1 MSIKIKKG
9 VFQGFISTSNKSKSS
24 SYLSAMDLFNIIT
37 ILVVVSAAFAYIN
50 ERFVKLPYTIGA
62 MVITIAMSMVL
73 TITGWVEPSLTNPL
87 KELISQ
93 IDFSRVL
100 LEILLSFL
108 LFAGAL
114 HTNFDQLKVQRGPI
128 LAFATFGIMVSTFLI
143 GGLMFFILPMV
154 GLNIEFIH
162 CLLFGSLISPT
173 DPIAVLGILKKV
185 GVPKKLETKIVGE
198 SLFNDGVGVV
208 VFLTIF
214 AIAETG
220 LENIT
225 AGEIGMLLLEEVVGG
240 ILLGLALGYVA
251 YRLMKSIDDYSVE
264 VLITIAIVM
273 GGYLLAQYLHFSGPL
288 AVVVAGLIVGHD
300 TVRGTSM
307 SDITE
312 LYIDK
317 FWETWDALLN
327 GVLFVLIGLEILVLP
342 FEKAYIISGLIA
354 IPIILLARWL
364 SLSIPIVLY
373 SKKLKFVPNTGLM
386 MTWGGLRGG
395 ISIALALTLT
405 AEMSRDPFLI
415 ITYLVVIFSIIVQ
428 GLSIGKVA
436 NRLIGDYKEEPSG
449 DGH

>member
-1 MSIKIKKG
+1 MN
-9 VFQGFISTSNKSKSS
+9 FFT
-24 SYLSAMDLFNIIT
+24 IIT

-62 MVITIAMSMVL
+62 MVITILMSMVL
-73 TITGWVEPSLTNPL
+73 TITGWVNPDLTNPL
-87 KELISQ
+87 KDLIVQ
-93 IDFSRVL
+93 IDFSTLL
-100 LEILLSFL
+100 LEVMLSFL

-128 LAFATFGIMVSTFLI
+128 LAFATFGVTVSTFLI
-143 GGLMFFILPMV
+143 GIVMYYVLGAM
-154 GLNIEFIH
+154 GLNLDFIH
-162 CLLFGSLISPT
+162 CLLFGALISPT

-198 SLFNDGVGVV
+198 SLFNDGIGVV
-208 VFLTIF
+208 VFLTIYS
-214 AIAETG
+214 IAEKG

-225 AGEIGMLLLEEVVGG
+225 AGEVGMLLLEEVVGG
-240 ILLGLALGYVA
+240 IALGLALGYIA
-251 YRLMKSIDDYSVE
+251 YYLMKSIDDYSVE
-264 VLITIAIVM
+264 VLITLAIVM
-273 GGYLLAQYLHFSGPL
+273 GGYAFAQYLHFSGPL

-300 TVRGTSM
+300 TVRDTSM
-307 SDITE
+307 SELTE

-327 GVLFVLIGLEILVLP
+327 GILFVLIGLEILVLP
-342 FEKAYIISGLIA
+342 FERGFIIAGLIA
-354 IPIILLARWL
+354 IPIILLARFI
-364 SLSIPIVLY
+364 SLSIPIY
-373 SKKLKFVPNTGLM
+373 FYKKKLNFIPNTNLM

-405 AEMSRDPFLI
+405 AEMGRDVFLI

-436 NRLIGDYKEEPSG
+436 DKFIGDYAMEPRE

>member
-1 MSIKIKKG
+1 M
-9 VFQGFISTSNKSKSS
+9 N
-24 SYLSAMDLFNIIT
+24 LFTIIT
-37 ILVVVSAAFAYIN
+37 VLVVVSAAFAYIN

-62 MVITIAMSMVL
+62 MVITIIMSLIL
-73 TITGWVEPSLTNPL
+73 TLIGWINPSVTNPL
-87 KELISQ
+87 KFLIEG
-93 IDFSRVL
+93 IDFSKVL

-128 LAFATFGIMVSTFLI
+128 LAFATFGVLVSTFLI
-143 GGLMFFILPMV
+143 GGMMYYLLPLF
-154 GLNIEFIH
+154 GLNIDFIH

-198 SLFNDGVGVV
+198 SLFNDGIGVV

-214 AIAETG
+214 AIAEAGIDHVTF
-220 LENIT
+220 
-225 AGEIGMLLLEEVVGG
+225 GEIALLLVEEVIGG
-240 ILLGLALGYVA
+240 IVLGLALGYIA
-251 YRLMKSIDDYSVE
+251 YTLMKSIDDYSTE

-273 GGYLLAQYLHFSGPL
+273 GGYGLAQYLHFSGPL

-300 TVRGTSM
+300 TVRDTSM

-312 LYIDK
+312 LYVDK

-327 GVLFVLIGLEILVLP
+327 GILFVLIGLEILILP
-342 FEKAYIISGLIA
+342 FEKSYILSGIVA
-354 IPIILLARWL
+354 IPIILFARWL
-364 SLSIPIVLY
+364 ALSIPIY
-373 SKKLKFVPNTGLM
+373 FYEKKLDFVPNTGAI

-405 AEMSRDPFLI
+405 ASMDRDPFLI
-415 ITYLVVIFSIIVQ
+415 ITYIVVIFSIVVQ
-428 GLSIGKVA
+428 GMTIGKVA
-436 NRLIGDYKEEPSG
+436 NKLMGDYKVDPSEVS
-449 DGH
+449 GHH

>member
-1 MSIKIKKG
+1 
-9 VFQGFISTSNKSKSS
+9 
-24 SYLSAMDLFNIIT
+24 MDLFNVIT

-62 MVITIAMSMVL
+62 MVIAIVMSVVL
-73 TITGWVEPSLTNPL
+73 TITGWVNPELTNPL

-93 IDFSRVL
+93 VDFSTIL
-100 LEILLSFL
+100 LEVMLSFL

-128 LAFATFGIMVSTFLI
+128 LAFATFGVLVSTFLI
-143 GGLMFFILPMV
+143 GMVMWFVLGWMGLQVNLVYCF
-154 GLNIEFIH
+154 
-162 CLLFGSLISPT
+162 LFGSLISPT

-214 AIAETG
+214 GIASKG
-220 LENIT
+220 LEHVT
-225 AGEIGMLLLEEVVGG
+225 AMEVGIIILEEVGGG
-240 ILLGLALGYVA
+240 ILLGLILGFIA

-264 VLITIAIVM
+264 VLITLAIVM
-273 GGYLLAQYLHFSGPL
+273 GGYLLAQKLHFSGPL

-300 TVRGTSM
+300 TVRDSTM
-307 SDITE
+307 SEITE

-327 GVLFVLIGLEILVLP
+327 GVLFVLIGLEILILP
-342 FEKAYIISGLIA
+342 FERSYVIAGLIA
-354 IPIILLARWL
+354 IPLILMARYLA
-364 SLSIPIVLY
+364 LSIPILVFK
-373 SKKLKFVPNTGLM
+373 KKLNFVPNTNII

-405 AEMSRDPFLI
+405 SSMERDLFLI
-415 ITYLVVIFSIIVQ
+415 ITYIVVIFSIIVQ
-428 GLSIGKVA
+428 GMTIGKVA
-436 NRLIGDYKEEPSG
+436 NKFIGEEAMAAVANT

>member
-1 MSIKIKKG
+1 
-9 VFQGFISTSNKSKSS
+9 
-24 SYLSAMDLFNIIT
+24 MDLFTIIT

-62 MVITIAMSMVL
+62 MVITIVMSMAL
-73 TITGWVEPSLTNPL
+73 TITGWIEPSLTNPL
-87 KELISQ
+87 KDLISQ

-128 LAFATFGIMVSTFLI
+128 LAFATFGVMLSTFLI
-143 GGLMFFILPMV
+143 GGSMYFILGAL
-154 GLNIEFIH
+154 GLDISFIH
-162 CLLFGSLISPT
+162 CLLFGALISPT

-214 AIAETG
+214 AIAEAG
-220 LENIT
+220 IENVT
-225 AGEIGMLLLEEVVGG
+225 MGEIGLLLLEEVAGG
-240 ILLGLALGYVA
+240 IFLGAVLGYIA
-251 YRLMKSIDDYSVE
+251 YKLMKSIDDYSVE

-273 GGYLLAQYLHFSGPL
+273 GGYLLAQKLHFSGPL

-300 TVRGTSM
+300 TVRDTSM
-307 SDITE
+307 SELTE
-312 LYIDK
+312 LYVDK

-327 GVLFVLIGLEILVLP
+327 GILFVLIGLEILVLP
-342 FEKAYIISGLIA
+342 FERTYIIAGLIA
-354 IPIILLARWL
+354 IPVILLARWI
-364 SLSIPIVLY
+364 SLGIPIIVY
-373 SKKLKFVPNTGLM
+373 KKKLDFVPNTGYM

-405 AEMSRDPFLI
+405 QEMNKDPFII
-415 ITYLVVIFSIIVQ
+415 ITYVVVIFSIVVQ
-428 GLSIGKVA
+428 GLTIGKVA
-436 NRLIGDYKEEPSG
+436 DIFLGDYKSDEP
-449 DGH
+449 DAGHH

>member
-1 MSIKIKKG
+1 
-9 VFQGFISTSNKSKSS
+9 
-24 SYLSAMDLFNIIT
+24 MDLFNVIT

-62 MVITIAMSMVL
+62 MVIAIVMSVVL
-73 TITGWVEPSLTNPL
+73 TITGWVNPELTNPL

-93 IDFSRVL
+93 VDFSTIL
-100 LEILLSFL
+100 LEVMLSFL

-128 LAFATFGIMVSTFLI
+128 LAFATFGVLVSTFLI
-143 GGLMFFILPMV
+143 GMVMWFVLGWIGLQVNLVYCF
-154 GLNIEFIH
+154 
-162 CLLFGSLISPT
+162 LFGSLISPT

-214 AIAETG
+214 GIASKG
-220 LENIT
+220 LEHVT
-225 AGEIGMLLLEEVVGG
+225 AMEVGIIILEEVGGG
-240 ILLGLALGYVA
+240 ILLGLILGFIA

-264 VLITIAIVM
+264 VLITLAIVM
-273 GGYLLAQYLHFSGPL
+273 GGYLLAQKLHFSGPL

-300 TVRGTSM
+300 TVRDSTM
-307 SDITE
+307 SEITE

-327 GVLFVLIGLEILVLP
+327 GVLFVLIGLEILILP
-342 FEKAYIISGLIA
+342 FERSYVIAGLIA
-354 IPIILLARWL
+354 IPLILMARYLA
-364 SLSIPIVLY
+364 LSIPILVFK
-373 SKKLKFVPNTGLM
+373 KKLNFVPNTNII

-405 AEMSRDPFLI
+405 SSMERDLFLI
-415 ITYLVVIFSIIVQ
+415 ITYIVVIFSIIVQ
-428 GLSIGKVA
+428 GMTIGKVA
-436 NRLIGDYKEEPSG
+436 NKFIGEEAMAAVANT

>member
-1 MSIKIKKG
+1 
-9 VFQGFISTSNKSKSS
+9 
-24 SYLSAMDLFNIIT
+24 MDLFTIIT

-62 MVITIAMSMVL
+62 MVITIIMSVVL
-73 TITGWVEPSLTNPL
+73 TISGWLDPDLTNPL
-87 KELISQ
+87 KMLISE
-93 IDFSRVL
+93 IDFSVVL

-128 LAFATFGIMVSTFLI
+128 LAFATFGVLVSTFLI
-143 GGLMFFILPMV
+143 AVIIFFVLPVV
-154 GLNIEFIH
+154 GLHISFVN
-162 CLLFGSLISPT
+162 CLLFGALISPT
-173 DPIAVLGILKKV
+173 DPIAVLGIMKKV

-214 AIAETG
+214 AIARVG
-220 LENIT
+220 IDQIT
-225 AGEIGMLLLEEVVGG
+225 ISEIGLLLLEEVAGG
-240 ILLGLALGYVA
+240 IGLGLALGYIA
-251 YRLMKSIDDYSVE
+251 YLLMKSIDDYSVE

-273 GGYLLAQYLHFSGPL
+273 GGYGLAQYLHFSGPL

-300 TVRGTSM
+300 TVRDHSM

-312 LYIDK
+312 MYIDK

-327 GVLFVLIGLEILVLP
+327 GILFVLIGLEVLILP
-342 FEKAYIISGLIA
+342 FEKYYIFAGLIA
-354 IPIILLARWL
+354 IPIVLIARFVAL
-364 SLSIPIVLY
+364 GLPIRIY
-373 SKKLKFVPNTGLM
+373 KKKLNFVPNTGLI

-405 AEMSRDPFLI
+405 QEMSRDPFLI
-415 ITYLVVIFSIIVQ
+415 MTYLVVIFSIIVQ
-428 GLSIGKVA
+428 GLTVGKVA
-436 NRLIGDYKEEPSG
+436 NKLIGEG
-449 DGH
+449 GGNC